1 MTRPLTP
8 DEDGLSEAEAWE
20 LARQV
25 EEMGPAD
32 VVVVLRRPGRP
43 QLRGTEAARSPRVTA
58 RLPESLLASYRESAR
73 RRHTSVSEEVRRV
86 LAEHAPAPPRQPQ
99 RR

>member
-43 QLRGTEAARSPRVTA
+43 GV
-58 RLPESLLASYRESAR
+58 RE
-73 RRHTSVSEEVRRV
+73 
-86 LAEHAPAPPRQPQ
+86 
-99 RR
+99 